1 MNYFALLPTPLSTH
15 CRSKQHKHDL
25 LKERFMGRPQKQEVY
40 ADNELDKEDE
50 DSGAAETLDLQRDLD
65 SDDDFTDD
73 WISHVDDY
81 DSSDDVNNW

>member
-1 MNYFALLPTPLSTH
+1 
-15 CRSKQHKHDL
+15 
-25 LKERFMGRPQKQEVY
+25 MGRPQKQEVY

>member
-1 MNYFALLPTPLSTH
+1 
-15 CRSKQHKHDL
+15 L